1 MEKEI
6 GFLALIALIG
16 YLVGSFPTGYVI
28 VRRFARK
35 NILEW
40 GTGNV
45 GTLNTLRATNS
56 KLLTLATLSGDVLKG
71 IVALLLGIAIAGAG
85 GVDTELGAATGG
97 IMAVVGHNYTVFLKF
112 QGGKGIATS
121 LPVLFYLAPL
131 LVVLWIGVFFLTVAT
146 TRLLVLGQ
154 ILGTVAVP
162 IVGYLLFPDPIV
174 PVSILALLV
183 FVRHASR
190 IRNIVKGTEPKL
202 YYKVGKS

>member
-1 MEKEI
+1 MENEI

-16 YLVGSFPTGYVI
+16 YLVGSFPTGYII

-71 IVALLLGIAIAGAG
+71 MLALLVGFVIAKAG

-97 IMAVVGHNYTVFLKF
+97 IMAVLGHNYTVFLKF

-131 LVVLWIGVFFLTVAT
+131 LVVLWIGVFFLTVAA
-146 TRLLVLGQ
+146 TRILVLGQ

-183 FVRHASR
+183 FIRHASR

-202 YYKVGKS
+202 YYKVGKP

>member
-1 MEKEI
+1 MENEI
-6 GFLALIALIG
+6 GFLVLIALIG
-16 YLVGSFPTGYVI
+16 YLVGSFPTGYII

-71 IVALLLGIAIAGAG
+71 MLALLVGFAFAKAG

-131 LVVLWIGVFFLTVAT
+131 LVVLWIGVFFLTVAA

-162 IVGYLLFPDPIV
+162 IVGYLLVPDPIV

-183 FVRHASR
+183 FIRHASR

>member
-16 YLVGSFPTGYVI
+16 YLVGSFPTGYII
-28 VRRFARK
+28 VRRFAGK

-71 IVALLLGIAIAGAG
+71 IVALVVGYSIARAG
-85 GVDTELGAATGG
+85 GVETGLGAATGG

-131 LVVLWIGVFFLTVAT
+131 LVVLWLGVFFLTVAT

-162 IVGYLLFPDPIV
+162 IVGYLLVPDPIV

-183 FVRHASR
+183 FIRHASR

-202 YYKVGKS
+202 YYKAGKS

>member
-6 GFLALIALIG
+6 GLLALIGLLS
-16 YLVGSFPTGYVI
+16 YLAGSFPTGYVI

-71 IVALLLGIAIAGAG
+71 TIALLLGIAIATVG
-85 GVDTELGAATGG
+85 GVETGLGAATGG

-121 LPVLFYLAPL
+121 FPVLLYFAPP
-131 LVVLWIGVFFLTVAT
+131 LVVLWFAVFFVTVAT

-154 ILGTVAVP
+154 ILATVAVP
-162 IVGYLLFPDPIV
+162 IVSYLLFPDPIV

-183 FVRHASR
+183 FIRHASR
-190 IRNIVKGTEPKL
+190 IRNIVNGTEPKF
-202 YYKVGKS
+202 YYKLGKP

>member
-16 YLVGSFPTGYVI
+16 YLVGSFPTGYII

-71 IVALLLGIAIAGAG
+71 IVALLLGFAIARAG
-85 GVDTELGAATGG
+85 GVETGLGAATGG
-97 IMAVVGHNYTVFLKF
+97 IMAVLGHNYTVFLKF

-162 IVGYLLFPDPIV
+162 IVGYLLFPYPIV

>member
-1 MEKEI
+1 VEKEL
-6 GFLALIALIG
+6 GLLALIALIG
-16 YLVGSFPTGYVI
+16 YLVGSFPTGYII

-45 GTLNTLRATNS
+45 GTLNTLRATSS

-71 IVALLLGIAIAGAG
+71 VVALLLGIVIARAG
-85 GVDTELGAATGG
+85 GVETGLGAATGG

-131 LVVLWIGVFFLTVAT
+131 LVVLWIGVFILTVAT

-162 IVGYLLFPDPIV
+162 IVGYLLVPDPIV

-183 FVRHASR
+183 FIRHASR

>member
-6 GFLALIALIG
+6 GFLALIALVG
-16 YLVGSFPTGYVI
+16 YLVGSFPTGYII
-28 VRRFARK
+28 VRRFAGK

-71 IVALLLGIAIAGAG
+71 IVALVVGYSIARAG
-85 GVDTELGAATGG
+85 GVETGLGAATGG

-131 LVVLWIGVFFLTVAT
+131 LVVLWLGVFFLTVAT

-162 IVGYLLFPDPIV
+162 IVGYLLVPDPIV

-183 FVRHASR
+183 FIRHASR

-202 YYKVGKS
+202 YYKAGKS

>member
-6 GFLALIALIG
+6 GFLAIIALLA
-16 YLVGSFPTGYVI
+16 YLVGSFPTGYLI

-45 GTLNTLRATNS
+45 GTLNPLRATNS
-56 KLLTLATLSGDVLKG
+56 KLLTLATLCGDVLKG
-71 IVALLLGIAIAGAG
+71 IVALFLGIAISRAG
-85 GVDTELGAATGG
+85 GLETGLGAAVGG

-121 LPVLFYLAPL
+121 LPVLLYFAPP
-131 LVVLWIGVFFLTVAT
+131 LVVLWLAVFFVTVAV

-162 IVGYLLFPDPIV
+162 IVGYLLLPDPIV

-190 IRNIVKGTEPKL
+190 IRNIVRGTEPKF
-202 YYKVGKS
+202 YYKLSKP